1 MNKQE
6 ALFTYCLRLA
16 DTSLIHGQR
25 LAEWC
30 AHGPFLEEDLAITNI
45 ALDLVGRA
53 TALYKYAA
61 EVEGKG
67 RTEDDLAFFRNE
79 REFYNL
85 LISELPKGDF
95 AYTISR
101 AFFLSAFEYLYYTE
115 LLKSNDLTLAG
126 IASKAIKEITYHLRH
141 TTSWME
147 RLGDGTDESNTRLQN
162 AVNDQYRFTG
172 EMFEMDAVDEL
183 IFNEGIGVDA
193 KSLFPKWQQIIDE
206 TFAKSNISKP
216 ENVVMQT
223 GSRRGIHTEYLGY
236 ILAIMQSL
244 PRAYPE
250 AKW

>member
-6 ALFTYCLRLA
+6 ALFKYCLRLA

-25 LAEWC
+25 IAEWC
-30 AHGPFLEEDLAITNI
+30 GHGPFLEEDLALTNI
-45 ALDLVGRA
+45 SLDLIGRA
-53 TALYKYAA
+53 SALYKYAA

-67 RTEDDLAFFRNE
+67 KSEDDLAFFRNE

-101 AFFLSAFEYLYYTE
+101 AFFMSAFDYLYYSE
-115 LLKSNDLTLAG
+115 LLKSKDETLAG
-126 IASKAIKEITYHLRH
+126 IAAKSIKEITYHLRH
-141 TTSWME
+141 TSTWME
-147 RLGDGTDESNTRLQN
+147 RLGDGTEESNKRLQK
-162 AVNDQYRFTG
+162 AVNDQYRYTG
-172 EMFEMDAVDEL
+172 EMFEMDAVEEL
-183 IFNEGIGVDA
+183 MQKEGIGVDA
-193 KSLFPKWQQIIDE
+193 KALLVKWEKMLDE
-206 TFAKSNISKP
+206 TFAKANISKP

-223 GSRRGIHTEYLGY
+223 GSRKGLHTENLGY

>member
-1 MNKQE
+1 MNKQQ

-30 AHGPFLEEDLAITNI
+30 GHGPFLEEDLAITNI
-45 ALDLVGRA
+45 SLDLVGRA
-53 TALYKYAA
+53 SAIYKYAA
-61 EVEGKG
+61 EVQGLGK
-67 RTEDDLAFFRNE
+67 TEDDLAFFRNE

-101 AFFLSAFEYLYYTE
+101 TFFISAFDYLYYNE
-115 LLKSNDLTLAG
+115 LLKSNDETLAG
-126 IASKAIKEITYHLRH
+126 IAAKSIKEITYHLRH

-147 RLGDGTDESNTRLQN
+147 RLGDGTEESNKRLQN
-162 AVNDQYRFTG
+162 AINDQYRFTG
-172 EMFEMDAVDEL
+172 EMFEMDEVDNLMLEH
-183 IFNEGIGVDA
+183 GIGVDA
-193 KSLFPKWQQIIDE
+193 KSLQSKWQNIIDE
-206 TFAKSNISKP
+206 TFSKSNLVKP

-223 GSRRGIHTEYLGY
+223 GSRKGLHTENLGY

>member
-1 MNKQE
+1 MNKQQ

-30 AHGPFLEEDLAITNI
+30 GHGPFLEEDLAITNI
-45 ALDLVGRA
+45 SLDLVGRA
-53 TALYKYAA
+53 SAIYKYAA
-61 EVEGKG
+61 EVQGLGK
-67 RTEDDLAFFRNE
+67 TEDDLAFFRNE

-85 LISELPKGDF
+85 LIAELPKGDF

-101 AFFLSAFEYLYYTE
+101 TFFISTFDYLYYNE
-115 LLKSNDLTLAG
+115 LLKSKDDTLAG
-126 IASKAIKEITYHLRH
+126 IAAKSIKEITYHLRH

-147 RLGDGTDESNTRLQN
+147 RLGDGTEESNKRLQN
-162 AVNDQYRFTG
+162 AINDQYRFTG
-172 EMFEMDAVDEL
+172 EMFEMDEVENL
-183 IFNEGIGVDA
+183 MLEHGIGVDA
-193 KSLFPKWQQIIDE
+193 KSLQSKWQNIIDE
-206 TFAKSNISKP
+206 TFSKSNLVKP

-223 GSRRGIHTEYLGY
+223 GSRKGLHTENLGY

-244 PRAYPE
+244 PRAYPY